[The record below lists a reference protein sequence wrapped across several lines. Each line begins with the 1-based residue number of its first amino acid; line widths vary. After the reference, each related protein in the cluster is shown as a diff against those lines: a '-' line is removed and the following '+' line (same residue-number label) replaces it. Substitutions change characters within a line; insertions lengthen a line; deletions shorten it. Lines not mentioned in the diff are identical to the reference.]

1 MGNVLMEAFFRA
13 YIFLEKRKKSII
25 IVSFLGTYIWGFW
38 VYYCIYGLSWDKAM
52 SYAFGLFAVDAKTPD
67 EIANAFINYDTNLV
81 KSTTDWMQ
89 VYTVAIVAKVVV
101 ALTVVLIYIR
111 EILSWLYRGFVTFR
125 GNHTIVV
132 GLGRNSRFFINS
144 MLEKRE
150 HQHKIMAFEMDEENH
165 YLETYRNKR
174 VSIVVEDVERKLNAL
189 NLEKCQNIF
198 ISTGSD
204 EKNIYYAL
212 KFLET
217 FKAIDNTQK
226 QKLLVHIQDRT
237 LRNFYSDTG
246 VLHNCNV
253 ELKVFSFNKESA
265 RMLFQ
270 KHAIDGDSSKESEN
284 NKEIEIHVIGEDDL
298 SISMVVEACKIAH
311 LPNEKR
317 LTINCIAKDTTPL
330 KQKIDYSFP
339 EINEIENINI
349 VYKNIDPDT
358 KAFYDGK
365 NELWRDVKN
374 LKHLFY
380 CYDDIMKNIKIAT
393 KVKDVTFL
401 RRGEEGGKINF
412 HIATMNHQKIAKEI
426 EVTSNQNVFV
436 FAKADEICSYDNLIN
451 NETDEI
457 AKLINYDHFK
467 ASGGVGYTK
476 EQIAKI
482 KNSDDLWR
490 ETLINDKK
498 SSMGQAIHIKIK
510 LNYLG
515 LKVSKNRTLNKEIL
529 LSENQKKIYKS
540 LEIKDVSHLK
550 FSNKMRKKLDQ
561 LAMSE
566 HNRWMALLQMM
577 DYQLSKDG
585 IKDKAQKYH
594 PLLKPLSEFS
604 EEELKGYALYD
615 INSVLE
621 IAKYEAY
628 VGNEIKNIN

>member
-1 MGNVLMEAFFRA
+1 MGNLLMEAFFRA
-13 YIFLEKRKKSII
+13 YIFLEKRKKII
-25 IVSFLGTYIWGFW
+25 GFLTFISTGAFATYL
-38 VYYCIYGLSWDKAM
+38 YMSSYGLS
-52 SYAFGLFAVDAKTPD
+52 FNQAVSHTLS
-67 EIANAFINYDTNLV
+67 IF
-81 KSTTDWMQ
+81 TTD
-89 VYTVAIVAKVVV
+89 VEIPNGTSLKEAESKLYTTAIVAKIVVL
-101 ALTVVLIYIR
+101 LTIALIYIR
-111 EILSWLYRGFVTFR
+111 DILSWLYRWFVTFR
-125 GNHTIVV
+125 GDHTIVV

-150 HQHKIMAFEMDEENH
+150 HQHKIMAFEIDEENS
-165 YLETYRNKR
+165 YLETYKNKR

-189 NLEKCQNIF
+189 NLEKCQTIF

-217 FKAIDNTQK
+217 FKAINNTQK

-246 VLHNCNV
+246 VFHNCNV

-270 KHAIDGDSSKESEN
+270 KHAIDGDSSKQSER
-284 NKEIEIHVIGEDDL
+284 NKEIEIHLIGEDDL

-311 LPNEKR
+311 FPDGKR
-317 LTINCIAKDTTPL
+317 LTINCIAKDTTAL
-330 KQKIDYSFP
+330 KQKTDYSFP
-339 EINEIENINI
+339 EINEIENIKI

-358 KAFYDGK
+358 KEFYDGK
-365 NELWRDVKN
+365 NEIWRDVKN
-374 LKHLFY
+374 LKHVFY

-393 KVKDVTFL
+393 KVKDITFL

-426 EVTSNQNVFV
+426 EATSKENTFV

-451 NETDEI
+451 NEIDKL
-457 AKLINYDHFK
+457 AKLINYDYFK
-467 ASGGVGYTK
+467 ASDGAGYTE

-482 KNSDDLWR
+482 ENEDDLWR

-498 SSMGQAIHIKIK
+498 SSMGQAIHLKIK

-515 LKVSKNRTLNKEIL
+515 LKVSKNRTYSKETL
-529 LSENQKKIYKS
+529 LSENQKKIYKA
-540 LEIKDVSHLK
+540 LEIKDVSHFE
-550 FSNKMRKKLDQ
+550 FSDKMRKKLDQ
-561 LAMSE
+561 VAMSE
-566 HNRWMALLQMM
+566 HNRWIALLQMM

-585 IKDKAQKYH
+585 TKDKAQKYH
-594 PLLKPLSEFS
+594 PLLKPLAKFS
-604 EEELKGYALYD
+604 EEEMEKYVLYD
-615 INSVLE
+615 VNAVLE

-628 VGNEIKNIN
+628 VGNEIKHIN